1 MLIDLHCHTFPL
13 SDDSFLSPDQLIER
27 AKAVGLDGVCL
38 TEHDLAWEPDKV
50 RELAERHNFLIIPG
64 IEVNTEDEHILVF
77 GLSRY
82 VDGMHRLAELSQ
94 LVAEAGGV
102 MIAPHPYRQLTPL
115 LRMDDDS
122 WTMALE
128 RAAANPAFQRV
139 CALEAINGRSTQ
151 DENLFSWQLCARLGL
166 PAVAGSDAHEPN
178 DIGTCATR
186 FQRPIADVED
196 LVRELKAGRFHA
208 VNLRARSEAREQT

>member
-1 MLIDLHCHTFPL
+1 VLIDLHCHTFPL

-38 TEHDLAWEPDKV
+38 TEHDVAWEPHKIRD
-50 RELAERHNFLIIPG
+50 LAKRHNFLVIPG
-64 IEVNTEDEHILVF
+64 IEVNTEEGHILVF

-82 VDGMHRLAELSQ
+82 VDGMHQLAELAQ
-94 LVAEAGGV
+94 LVVEAGGA

-115 LRMDDDS
+115 LPMDDDF
-122 WTMALE
+122 WTVTLE
-128 RAAANPAFQRV
+128 RAAANPAFQYV
-139 CALEAINGRSTQ
+139 CALEAINGRSTH

-166 PAVAGSDAHEPN
+166 PAVAGSDAHEPS

-186 FQRPIADVED
+186 FQRPIAHVED
-196 LVRELKAGRFHA
+196 LVRELRAGRFHA
-208 VNLRARSEAREQT
+208 VNLRARTEAREWT